1 MLDLLSEIGNP
12 LHLHGVNFFDS
23 LAKILLAIS
32 IAAIVS
38 LYVEV
43 AMMKHLR
50 WGSSMLCLIDV
61 VILNFIARISLWLL
75 QLLVHHIFPVVSL
88 NALMLAAMVT
98 VIKSFVAYKFSD
110 RPWII
115 VSISTIVSYLSFVAI
130 LSCLY
135 WFWLGFRY

>member
-1 MLDLLSEIGNP
+1 
-12 LHLHGVNFFDS
+12 
-23 LAKILLAIS
+23 
-32 IAAIVS
+32 
-38 LYVEV
+38 
-43 AMMKHLR
+43 
-50 WGSSMLCLIDV
+50 MLCLIDV

-75 QLLVHHIFPVVSL
+75 ELLVHHIFPVVSL